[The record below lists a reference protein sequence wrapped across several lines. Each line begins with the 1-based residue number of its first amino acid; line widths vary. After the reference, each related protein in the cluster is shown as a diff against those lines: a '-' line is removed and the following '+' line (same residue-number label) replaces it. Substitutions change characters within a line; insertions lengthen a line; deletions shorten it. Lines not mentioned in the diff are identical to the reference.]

1 MIAEQLPR
9 SKGKFEPKDA
19 QSASIGKESIPIPA
33 TNLVLADIVQFKCS
47 VCHKEFKDLRA
58 YNQHIRDAH
67 HLPPTLLP

>member
-1 MIAEQLPR
+1 MIVIAEQFI
-9 SKGKFEPKDA
+9 S
-19 QSASIGKESIPIPA
+19 IPA